1 MQDKLTMGAE
11 RFIRAV
17 TEFVFVEDKPEKA
30 DVIFIPGSR

>member
-11 RFIRAV
+11 GFIRAV